1 MMANVRKTTLP
12 LIGISRTR
20 AVMIGA
26 AVLLGAAF
34 YWQRLTPAP
43 SAAADAPKTPPAIPV
58 ETALTQRADVP
69 VYLEGLGT
77 VQAFY
82 TVKVTPRVDGQL
94 QKIGFVEGQTVQKGA
109 FLAQIDP
116 RPFRAAL
123 EQAIATKDKD
133 AAQLVNAERDL
144 DRYKMLAPDDLVS
157 RQTLDT
163 QRALVAQIKAQLEG
177 DQAAID
183 SARTQLGYTTI
194 TSPIR
199 GRTGIRQVDPG
210 NVVHASDT
218 AGIVVITQMQPIS
231 VIFALPEDDLSA
243 VSAAMARGAVK
254 VVALPQDGETELDR
268 GTIALIDNQ
277 IDQATGTIRL
287 KATFPNPHDRLWP
300 GQFVNMRTLL
310 KTERNAL
317 TIPSA
322 AVERGPDGVFAY
334 VVRPDSTVDAQ
345 LITIGEESGTSVVV
359 KSGLQDGARVVTSNQ
374 YRLQPNA
381 RVRVVTAAARKSPA
395 AARKGS
401 R

>member
-1 MMANVRKTTLP
+1 MANVRKTTFP
-12 LIGISRTR
+12 LIGMSRTR

-26 AVLLGAAF
+26 ALLLGAAF
-34 YWQRLTPAP
+34 YGQRLTPAP
-43 SAAADAPKTPPAIPV
+43 SAAAGPPETPPAIPV
-58 ETALTQRADVP
+58 ETALTKRADVP

-94 QKIGFVEGQTVQKGA
+94 QKIGFVEGQTVKKGA

-116 RPFRAAL
+116 RPYQAAL
-123 EQAIATKDKD
+123 EQAIAAKDKD

-144 DRYKMLAPDDLVS
+144 DRYKMLAPHDLVS

-163 QRALVAQIKAQLEG
+163 ERALVAQIKAQLEG

-183 SARTQLGYTTI
+183 SARTQLDYTTI
-194 TSPIR
+194 SSPIQ
-199 GRTGIRQVDPG
+199 GRTGIRQIDPG

-218 AGIVVITQMQPIS
+218 TGIVVITQMQPIS
-231 VIFALPEDDLSA
+231 VIFTLPEDDLSA
-243 VSAAMARGAVK
+243 VSTALAKGPVT
-254 VVALPQDGETELDR
+254 VVALPRDSKAALDR

-287 KATFPNPHDRLWP
+287 KATFPNPHDTLWP
-300 GQFVNMRTLL
+300 GEFVNMRTLL

-322 AVERGPDGVFAY
+322 AVQRGPGGVFAY

-345 LITIGEESGTSVVV
+345 AITIGEEMGTSVVV

-381 RVRVVTAAARKSPA
+381 RVSVVAAAAAAHGSPA
-395 AARKGS
+395 AVGNGS
-401 R
+401 